1 MIWHAYQLTTLSFA
15 KTYQHGFGHS
25 SVFMPQNFI
34 KDLQQQ
40 WTVSGMKKNFKGV
53 KSARVAFCWS
63 ENGVHRVQCS
73 AMLICLMAT
82 GGTQA
87 APYIENGKGGD
98 PASWRSSEF
107 NADWGLG
114 AIHADHAYAA
124 GYTGK
129 GIRLGIFDQ
138 PVYARHPEF
147 VGQDKVINLVT
158 EGIREYTDPYIPVKK
173 GDAFHYDGTP
183 GVVSDGTLG
192 SHGTHVGGIAAGSR
206 DGGAMH
212 GVAFNAQII
221 SAENGDPGP
230 EDGIILGN
238 DGAVYQAGWD
248 ALVTSGARIINNSWG
263 IGITEKFYQGG
274 YDPAY
279 PHFTVDDAQKQF
291 DQIKVILGTKPG
303 GAYQGAIDAAHSGVV
318 TIFGTGNN
326 GNLNNPDAIAGLAY
340 FVQDIAPDWLTVAGL
355 QEPTSTDGYS
365 ISTFSSRCGYT
376 ASFCVSAPGT
386 RVYSSVIEGT
396 SLDNLTTGYAI
407 HSGTSMAAPHVAG
420 SVAVLMERF
429 PYLNGAQVADVLKT
443 TATDM
448 GAPGIDAIYG
458 WGMINLGKAI
468 NGPGMLVT
476 VGDIP
481 DEFRI
486 PDPTGVVY
494 GPTQFVVD
502 LPGVGAVLD
511 KGKPTE
517 RICSDALC
525 GLDFWTNDISGH
537 GGLTKQGIGT
547 LVLTGNNT
555 YSGPTLVS
563 QGRLAINGSVTS
575 DVSVQSS
582 GIVGGSGIVGSLTAH
597 SGGTVAPGTPTDSL
611 NVAGNV
617 IFEPGSRYE
626 VEVGLD
632 GQSNR
637 LQSSGLAMI
646 GGGEVAVTLE
656 DSSNLLTESEIRSQ
670 LGQQYSILGAQ
681 QGVRGQFDA
690 VVPNYLFLA
699 TGLSYQPDRVTLS
712 IGRNG
717 RSFASVAQTP
727 NERAVAAAADRLA
740 AGNPVYES
748 ILNSDTAGKARQAF
762 RQLSGQIHADIA
774 PALVNDSRYLREAL
788 NGRLRQ
794 AEGLASPSVIRAD
807 EDGAWAQLLGMWDH
821 ATGDVN
827 AAGYQASTYGV
838 LVGLDAAP
846 AADWRLGVATG
857 YTRTSL
863 YGGYSSKADSD
874 NYHLAAYGDS
884 QFGALSLRGGAGY
897 TWHRIDTRRLVNY
910 GVQSDRDTAR
920 YSARTGQLF
929 AEVGYS
935 VQGEW
940 LNLEP
945 FVNLAYVNFGNNG
958 ISEQG
963 GAAALHGDKQ
973 HTDATVSTL
982 GLRAGTVWQVTPGT
996 TVVMR
1001 SELGWQHQYGG
1012 LEQGT
1017 GLRFYGDN
1025 APFVVDSVPVSREGM
1040 VLKVETE
1047 VVANENT
1054 TLSLGY
1060 SGQLS
1065 QNHQDNSVNAGFTWR
1080 F

>member
-1 MIWHAYQLTTLSFA
+1 
-15 KTYQHGFGHS
+15 
-25 SVFMPQNFI
+25 
-34 KDLQQQ
+34 
-40 WTVSGMKKNFKGV
+40 
-53 KSARVAFCWS
+53 
-63 ENGVHRVQCS
+63 
-73 AMLICLMAT
+73 MLICLTAI
-82 GGTQA
+82 GGAQA
-87 APYIENGKGGD
+87 ATYIENGKAGD

-107 NADWGLG
+107 NAEWGLG
-114 AIHADHAYAA
+114 AIHADQAYAA

-129 GIRLGIFDQ
+129 GIKLGIFDQ
-138 PVYARHPEF
+138 PVYAKHPEF
-147 VGQDKVINLVT
+147 AGENKVINLVT

-173 GDAFHYDGTP
+173 GDAFRYDGTP
-183 GVVSDGTLG
+183 SVDSDGTLG

-248 ALVTSGARIINNSWG
+248 ALVASGARIINNSWG
-263 IGITEKFYQGG
+263 IGITDKFAKGG
-274 YDPAY
+274 KDPAY

-303 GAYQGAIDAAHSGVV
+303 GAYQGAIDAARSGVV
-318 TIFGTGNN
+318 TIFAAGNDY
-326 GNLNNPDAIAGLAY
+326 NLNNPDTMAGLAY
-340 FVQDIAPDWLTVAGL
+340 FVPDIAPNWLSVASL
-355 QEPTSTDGYS
+355 QDPTNTGDYS

-376 ASFCVSAPGT
+376 ASLCVSAPGT

-396 SLDNLTTGYAI
+396 SVENLTTGYAKY
-407 HSGTSMAAPHVAG
+407 SGTSMAAPHVAG

-448 GAPGIDAIYG
+448 GAPGIDALYG

-476 VGDIP
+476 VEDIP
-481 DEFRI
+481 AEFRI
-486 PDPTGVVY
+486 PDPTGVAY

-517 RICSDALC
+517 RVCSSDLC
-525 GLDFWTNDISGH
+525 GLDFWSNDISGH

-555 YSGPTLVS
+555 YAGPTLVN
-563 QGRLAINGSVTS
+563 QGRLAVNGSVTS
-575 DVSVQSS
+575 AVSVQNG
-582 GIVGGSGIVGSLTAH
+582 GIVGGSGTVGSLTARR
-597 SGGTVAPGTPTDSL
+597 GGTVAPGNSIGTL

-617 IFEPGSRYE
+617 SFEPGSRYA
-626 VEVGLD
+626 VEVGPN
-632 GQSNR
+632 GQSDR
-637 LQSSGLAMI
+637 IQSSGSATI

-656 DSSNLLTESEIRSQ
+656 NSPNLLTQSEVRSL
-670 LGQQYSILGAQ
+670 LGQQYNILSAQ
-681 QGVRGQFDA
+681 QGVSGQFDA
-690 VVPNYLFLA
+690 VAPNYLFLG
-699 TGLSYQPDRVTLS
+699 TGLSYQPTGVTLS
-712 IGRNG
+712 VGRNG
-717 RSFASVAQTP
+717 TSFASVAQTP
-727 NERAVAAAADRLA
+727 NERAVAAAADALA

-748 ILNSDTAGKARQAF
+748 LLGSGTAGEARQAF

-774 PALVNDSRYLREAL
+774 SALVNDSRYLREAL

-794 AEGLASPSVIRAD
+794 AEGLASSSAIKAD
-807 EDGAWAQLLGMWDH
+807 EGGAWAQLLGAWDH
-821 ATGDVN
+821 ASGDAN
-827 AAGYQASTYGV
+827 ATGYQASTYGV
-838 LVGLDAAP
+838 LVGLDSAA
-846 AADWRLGVATG
+846 ADDWRLGVATG

-863 YGGYSSKADSD
+863 HGGYGSKADSD
-874 NYHLAAYGDS
+874 NYHLAAYGDK
-884 QFGALSLRGGAGY
+884 QFGALALRGGAGY
-897 TWHRIDTRRLVNY
+897 TWHRIDTKRSVNY
-910 GVQSDRDTAR
+910 GMQSDRDTAK
-920 YSARTGQLF
+920 YSARTEQLF
-929 AEVGYS
+929 AEAGYS

-945 FVNLAYVNFGNNG
+945 FVNLAYVNFENNG
-958 ISEQG
+958 IAESG
-963 GAAALHGDKQ
+963 GAAALRGDKQ

-982 GLRAGTVWQVTPGT
+982 GLRADTEWQVSAGT
-996 TVVMR
+996 TVALR

-1012 LEQGT
+1012 LERGT
-1017 GLRFYGDN
+1017 GLRFNGGN
-1025 APFVVDSVPVSREGM
+1025 APFVVDSVPVSRDGM
-1040 VLKVETE
+1040 VLKAGAE
-1047 VVANENT
+1047 VAVNENA

-1060 SGQLS
+1060 GGLLS
-1065 QNHQDNSVNAGFTWR
+1065 QHHQDNSVNAGFTWR

>member
-1 MIWHAYQLTTLSFA
+1 
-15 KTYQHGFGHS
+15 
-25 SVFMPQNFI
+25 
-34 KDLQQQ
+34 
-40 WTVSGMKKNFKGV
+40 
-53 KSARVAFCWS
+53 
-63 ENGVHRVQCS
+63 
-73 AMLICLMAT
+73 MLICLTAI
-82 GGTQA
+82 GGAQA
-87 APYIENGKGGD
+87 SSYIENGQAGD

-107 NADWGLG
+107 NAEWGLG
-114 AIHADHAYAA
+114 AIHADQAYAA

-129 GIRLGIFDQ
+129 GIKLGIFDQ
-138 PVYARHPEF
+138 PVYAKHPEF
-147 VGQDKVINLVT
+147 AGENKVINLVT

-173 GDAFHYDGTP
+173 GDAFRYDGTP
-183 GVVSDGTLG
+183 SVDSDGTLG

-238 DGAVYQAGWD
+238 DGAVYKAGWD
-248 ALVTSGARIINNSWG
+248 ALVASGARIINNSWG
-263 IGITEKFYQGG
+263 IGITEKFDEGG

-279 PHFTVDDAQKQF
+279 PHFTVNDAQKQF
-291 DQIKVILGTKPG
+291 DQIKQILGTKPG
-303 GAYQGAIDAAHSGVV
+303 GAYQGAIDAARSGVV
-318 TIFGTGNN
+318 TIFAAGND
-326 GNLNNPDAIAGLAY
+326 GNLNNPDAMAGLAY
-340 FVQDIAPDWLTVAGL
+340 FVPEIAPNWLSVASL
-355 QEPTSTDGYS
+355 QDPTNTGDYS

-396 SLDNLTTGYAI
+396 SLENLTTGYAKY
-407 HSGTSMAAPHVAG
+407 SGTSMAAPHVAG

-429 PYLNGAQVADVLKT
+429 PYLSGAQVAEVLKT

-448 GAPGIDAIYG
+448 GAPGIDALYG

-476 VGDIP
+476 AEDIP
-481 DEFRI
+481 AEFRI
-486 PDPTGVVY
+486 PDPTGVAY

-517 RICSDALC
+517 RVCSDVLC
-525 GLDFWTNDISGH
+525 GLDFWSNDISGH

-555 YSGPTLVS
+555 YAGPTLVN

-575 DVSVQSS
+575 DVSVQNG
-582 GIVGGSGIVGSLTAH
+582 GIVGGSGTVGSLTARR
-597 SGGTVAPGTPTDSL
+597 GGTVAPGNSIGTL

-617 IFEPGSRYE
+617 SFEPGSRYA
-626 VEVGLD
+626 VEVGPN
-632 GQSNR
+632 GQSDR
-637 LQSSGLAMI
+637 IQSSGAATI

-656 DSSNLLTESEIRSQ
+656 NSSNLLTQSEVRSL
-670 LGQQYSILGAQ
+670 LGQQYTILSAQ
-681 QGVRGQFDA
+681 QGVSGQFDA
-690 VVPNYLFLA
+690 VAPNYLFLG
-699 TGLSYQPDRVTLS
+699 TGLSYQPAGVTLS
-712 IGRNG
+712 VGRNG
-717 RSFASVAQTP
+717 TSFASVAQTP
-727 NERAVAAAADRLA
+727 NERAVAAAADALA

-748 ILNSDTAGKARQAF
+748 LLNSGSAGEARQAF

-774 PALVNDSRYLREAL
+774 SALVNDSRYLREAL

-794 AEGLASPSVIRAD
+794 AEGLASSSAIKAD
-807 EDGAWAQLLGMWDH
+807 EDGAWAQLLGAWDH
-821 ATGDVN
+821 ASGDAN
-827 AAGYQASTYGV
+827 ATGYQASTYGV
-838 LVGLDAAP
+838 LVGLDSAA

-863 YGGYSSKADSD
+863 HGGYGSKADSD
-874 NYHLAAYGDS
+874 NYHLAAYGDK
-884 QFGALSLRGGAGY
+884 QFGALALRGGAGY
-897 TWHRIDTRRLVNY
+897 TWHRIDTKRSVNY
-910 GVQSDRDTAR
+910 GMQSDRDTAK
-920 YSARTGQLF
+920 YSARTEQLF
-929 AEVGYS
+929 AEAGYS

-945 FVNLAYVNFGNNG
+945 FVNLAYVNFENNG
-958 ISEQG
+958 IAESG
-963 GAAALHGDKQ
+963 GAAALRGDKQ

-982 GLRAGTVWQVTPGT
+982 GLRADTAWQVSPGT
-996 TVVMR
+996 TVALR

-1012 LEQGT
+1012 LERGT
-1017 GLRFYGDN
+1017 GLRFNGGN
-1025 APFVVDSVPVSREGM
+1025 APFVVDSVPVSRDGM
-1040 VLKVETE
+1040 VLKAGAE
-1047 VVANENT
+1047 VAVNENAS
-1054 TLSLGY
+1054 LSLGY
-1060 SGQLS
+1060 GGLLS